1 MKRIPI
7 SVPNITDAEKAAVME
22 VLDSGFLAQGPR
34 TALFEERFAQF
45 CGVKHAI
52 AVSNGTCALQVAL
65 LANDVGPGDE
75 VITTPFTFMATAN
88 AILFTGATPVF
99 VDIDPETFNINPDLI
114 EAAITPKTKAILP
127 VHLYGQVS
135 DMDPIQAIAA
145 RHGLKLIEDACQSI
159 GASYK
164 GAKAGSFGTGT
175 FSFYATKNLM
185 TGEGGMITT
194 NDDEVAEKCRMIRSH
209 GMKQRY
215 YHEMIGYNFRM
226 MDLQAAIGL
235 VQLERLEGFTAA
247 RRFNAEYLNGHIE
260 TVITPKVQEGCE
272 HVWHQYTVKINGS
285 RKRDDAIKQLN
296 NAGIDVGIYYPI
308 PVHKQK
314 SIQNVIG
321 DVAMP
326 ESEKMALQVMSLPVH
341 PLLSHEDLFMIAEE
355 VNKL

>member
-1 MKRIPI
+1 MKRISI
-7 SVPNITDAEKAAVME
+7 SVPNITEAEKAAVRE

-34 TALFEERFAQF
+34 TALFEEEFARF

-52 AVSNGTCALQVAL
+52 AVSNGTCALQIAL
-65 LANDVGPGDE
+65 LVNEVGHGDE

-99 VDIDPETFNINPDLI
+99 VDIDPKTFNINPELI

-127 VHLYGQVS
+127 VHLYGQMC
-135 DMDPIQAIAA
+135 DMEPIQAIATK
-145 RHGLKLIEDACQSI
+145 HGLRLIEDACQSI
-159 GASYK
+159 AASYNGK
-164 GAKAGSFGTGT
+164 MAGSIGTGT

-194 NDDEVAEKCRMIRSH
+194 NDDEIAEKCRMIRSH

-235 VQLERLEGFTAA
+235 VQLERLENLTAI
-247 RRFNAEYLNGHIE
+247 RRFNADFLNGHIE
-260 TVITPKVQEGCE
+260 TVITPKVQEGCK
-272 HVWHQYTVKINGS
+272 HVWHQYTVRVNGS
-285 RKRDDAIKQLN
+285 WKREDVIQQLN
-296 NAGIDVGIYYPI
+296 HAGIDVGIYYPV

-314 SIQNVIG
+314 SIQHVIG
-321 DVAMP
+321 AVCMP
-326 ESEKMALQVMSLPVH
+326 ESEKLAAQVLSLPVH
-341 PLLSHEDLFMIAEE
+341 PLLSQEDLATIVRE
-355 VNKL
+355 VNAL